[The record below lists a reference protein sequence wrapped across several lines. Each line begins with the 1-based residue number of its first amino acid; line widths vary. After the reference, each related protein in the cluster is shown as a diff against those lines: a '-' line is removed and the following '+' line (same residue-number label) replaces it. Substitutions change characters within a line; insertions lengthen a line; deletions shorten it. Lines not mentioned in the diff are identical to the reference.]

1 VGTHPS
7 YTKVVH
13 KLPNS
18 STLIDIALHQTTL
31 LACVTIPLYK
41 LLILSL
47 LELIMTTA
55 WSAPSCSYWE
65 PGHPV
70 HNQLA
75 NYQATSRMPTT
86 SVSASCRSLGSD
98 CISVSH
104 TQIKKEEGVW
114 PPISCRPC
122 TEHTSWEECQFIAQ

>member
-1 VGTHPS
+1 VGTCPS

-18 STLIDIALHQTTL
+18 STLINIALHQTTL

-47 LELIMTTA
+47 SELIMTTA
-55 WSAPSCSYWE
+55 WSAPSCSYRE
-65 PGHPV
+65 PGHPI
-70 HNQLA
+70 HDQLA
-75 NYQATSRMPTT
+75 NYQATSRTPMT
-86 SVSASCRSLGSD
+86 SVSASRRSLGNN

-114 PPISCRPC
+114 PPISRRPC
-122 TEHTSWEECQFIAQ
+122 MEHLLGRMPVYRPV